1 MLKKQEDEQR
11 RIHISM
17 KNGDKIDLVFCC
29 PNHKNADMFVG
40 YGLGYDA
47 FSDTLQD
54 WFMVNKSE
62 RSDIGISSDDF
73 YSNTDLLNLI
83 KNGEADARPDLD
95 PLSDKVFAKKCVEES
110 CGVFCFYNGEDLGN
124 KYTIDL
130 LLDAVALVLEC

>member
-29 PNHKNADMFVG
+29 PNHKNARMFVG
-40 YGLGYDA
+40 HGLGYDY

-54 WFMVNKSE
+54 WFMVDKSE
-62 RSDIGISSDDF
+62 RSDIGICSGDF
-73 YSNTDLLNLI
+73 YSNTALLNLI
-83 KNGEADARPDLD
+83 KNGEADAHPDLD

-124 KYTIDL
+124 NYTFDL